1 MDRKNLA
8 VDVLALVAYAAAAN
22 PALTGIGLHEWI
34 GLGALAVFFAHC
46 ALHAAWV
53 SDTLSA
59 AHRRIAS
66 ARTANLT
73 LDVLTLVALMTVIVS
88 GLMVSGSVLL
98 FFGLYADGYY
108 FWDPLHAMSAKVL
121 LALLIVHVVAHG
133 GWLRRLF
140 RKGRAGGGSER
151 RRKGD
156 AHGER

>member
-8 VDVLALVAYAAAAN
+8 VDVLALVVYAAAAN
-22 PALTGIGLHEWI
+22 PALTGVGLHEWI

-46 ALHAAWV
+46 ALHVAWV
-53 SDTLSA
+53 SDTLTTA
-59 AHRRIAS
+59 PRRIAS
-66 ARTANLT
+66 ARTANLA

-133 GWLRRLF
+133 GWLRRIF
-140 RKGRAGGGSER
+140 RKASAGDGPER
-151 RRKGD
+151 RGKVD